1 MSVTTS
7 TGLTMERMSAAG
19 GAIVRGV
26 DFDRIDDDTFEYLRQ
41 TFYDYSVLCIR
52 GSTITPEHQ
61 LAFGRRFGRVYEHP
75 YVPSIDGYPGI
86 MLIYQVHP
94 ITETWHADTTHSAA
108 PPKITM
114 LVAQKIP
121 EIGGDTAFANQ
132 YLAYD
137 ALSSGLKQTLETLR
151 AVHYGTEL
159 AKGAGL
165 TAEQVTHSH
174 RVVLTHPET
183 GRKAIYVNDNY
194 VRHFDGWTEDES
206 KGLLDFLYSN
216 SGRIEFTFR
225 HRWQP
230 GDLVMWDNYAV
241 QHRVVPDHG
250 TAERILHRITIEG
263 DVI

>member
-1 MSVTTS
+1 MTTS
-7 TGLTMERMSAAG
+7 TTSLTMERMSAAG

-26 DFDRIDDDTFEYLRQ
+26 DFDHIDDATFAFLHQ
-41 TFYDYSVLCIR
+41 TFLDHHVLCLR
-52 GSTITPEHQ
+52 GSSITPEQQ
-61 LAFGRRFGRVYEHP
+61 LDFGRRFGRVYEHP

-86 MLIYQVHP
+86 MLIYQVHA

-114 LVAQKIP
+114 LVARTVP

-132 YLAYD
+132 HLAYN
-137 ALSSGLKQTLETLR
+137 ALSDGLKRTLDGMR

-165 TAEQVTHSH
+165 TSDQVTHAH
-174 RVVLTHPET
+174 HVVLTHPDT

-206 KGLLDFLYSN
+206 RGLLEFLYTN

-225 HRWQP
+225 HRWQV

-250 TAERILHRITIEG
+250 NAERILHRITIEG
-263 DVI
+263 DPI